1 MPTNIFFNQFN
12 ARNEQSLYEELIGEV
27 VQIYGID
34 SYYLP
39 RESES
44 SFDLIFGDDPTKKY
58 DAAYPV
64 EVYIKNVDE
73 FEGGDFFTK
82 FGIEVKKQVRLILPN
97 RAFKQRVPS
106 TYSRPREGD
115 LLWLTN
121 FNALFEIKF
130 VKEENFFYAFGQ
142 EHLYGYEL
150 VCEKFRYNDERME
163 VGVTEIEDKI
173 DEIITAYE
181 YTMQA
186 NGASTYTIS
195 ETVYQGANLVAAIAT
210 ADVCRWDKPTR
221 ILELK
226 NIKGVFTAN
235 AQVFGVT
242 SGATWSIAS
251 FDTLDDSNSDQNDN
265 TLLQEEADV
274 FLDFSEENPWGDP

>member
-1 MPTNIFFNQFN
+1 MFFNQFN

-44 SFDLIFGDDPTKKY
+44 SFDLMFGDDPTKKY
-58 DAAYPV
+58 DSAYPV

-150 VCEKFRYNDERME
+150 VCEKFRYNDEKMD
-163 VGVTEIEDKI
+163 VGVPEIEDKF
-173 DEIITAYE
+173 DDIITAYE

-186 NGASTYTIS
+186 NGTSTYTIS
-195 ETVYQGANLVAAIAT
+195 EAVYQGASLAAATAIAE
-210 ADVCRWDKPTR
+210 VCRWDRPTR
-221 ILELK
+221 VLELK

-235 AQVFGVT
+235 SQVFGVT
-242 SGATWSIAS
+242 SGATWSIQS
-251 FDTLDDSNSDQNDN
+251 FDTLDDTNSDQNDN
-265 TLLQEEADV
+265 TTLQEEANI

>member
-115 LLWLTN
+115 
-121 FNALFEIKF
+121 
-130 VKEENFFYAFGQ
+130 
-142 EHLYGYEL
+142 
-150 VCEKFRYNDERME
+150 
-163 VGVTEIEDKI
+163 
-173 DEIITAYE
+173 
-181 YTMQA
+181 
-186 NGASTYTIS
+186 
-195 ETVYQGANLVAAIAT
+195 
-210 ADVCRWDKPTR
+210 
-221 ILELK
+221 
-226 NIKGVFTAN
+226 
-235 AQVFGVT
+235 
-242 SGATWSIAS
+242 
-251 FDTLDDSNSDQNDN
+251 
-265 TLLQEEADV
+265 
-274 FLDFSEENPWGDP
+274 

>member
-1 MPTNIFFNQFN
+1 VPTNIFFNNFN

-44 SFDLIFGDDPTKKY
+44 SFDLMFGDDPTKKY
-58 DAAYPV
+58 DSAYPV

-73 FEGGDFFTK
+73 FEGGVFFTK

-150 VCEKFRYNDERME
+150 V
-163 VGVTEIEDKI
+163 
-173 DEIITAYE
+173 
-181 YTMQA
+181 
-186 NGASTYTIS
+186 
-195 ETVYQGANLVAAIAT
+195 
-210 ADVCRWDKPTR
+210 
-221 ILELK
+221 
-226 NIKGVFTAN
+226 
-235 AQVFGVT
+235 
-242 SGATWSIAS
+242 
-251 FDTLDDSNSDQNDN
+251 
-265 TLLQEEADV
+265 
-274 FLDFSEENPWGDP
+274 